1 MFILFS
7 FLILIG
13 QKASFSRS
21 IQEIREMSYALIMAL
36 YLGRFYLHVKTKRS
50 RDAALLTFV

>member
-1 MFILFS
+1 
-7 FLILIG
+7 
-13 QKASFSRS
+13 
-21 IQEIREMSYALIMAL
+21 MSYALIMAL

>member
-36 YLGRFYLHVKTKRS
+36 YLGRFYLHVKTKR
-50 RDAALLTFV
+50 AATLPC